1 VQSILK
7 CEKQFL
13 SLMSLQNR
21 ADGHIMTKLSAMELG
36 HLGNSNKSNSQWP
49 VAKEFGVKI

>member
-1 VQSILK
+1 
-7 CEKQFL
+7 
-13 SLMSLQNR
+13 MSLQNR